1 MLYKTIQG
9 DTWDIIAKRVYGN
22 ELNLDVLIQA
32 NADYREVV
40 IFSAGVVLDVP
51 EIEKTVASDF
61 GLPPWKQ
68 GRG

>member
-1 MLYKTIQG
+1 MQYKTIQG

-22 ELNLDVLIQA
+22 ELNLDVLINS

-40 IFSAGVVLDVP
+40 IFSAGVVLEVP
-51 EIEKTVASDF
+51 ELEQNAASEFD
-61 GLPPWKQ
+61 LPPWKQ